1 MNNGTIGCLANLE
14 RNQYYNV
21 AIDWL
26 NDNGYDYLIDYWND
40 NNKSGQDIY

>member
-1 MNNGTIGCLANLE
+1 MNTGTYQCLNNE
-14 RNQYYNV
+14 KRNRLYDD

-26 NDNGYDYLIDYWND
+26 NENGYDDLIDYWND